1 MGDYIDVGSHA
12 HESFAPFLNL
22 GEEEIDAFSEQS
34 EQSRS
39 LFRATH
45 GGISPAEPLD
55 GCGNM
60 VGGPEHPVDVKAE
73 SPRDP
78 GAGEDEGDKRRK
90 DLPQGIEHQ
99 RGNGGDHGH
108 QGTAAKENQL

>member
-1 MGDYIDVGSHA
+1 MVQYGLSDVISLYA
-12 HESFAPFLNL
+12 LL
-22 GEEEIDAFSEQS
+22 KAF
-34 EQSRS
+34 
-39 LFRATH
+39 T
-45 GGISPAEPLD
+45 PAESLD

-73 SPRDP
+73 SPREP
-78 GAGEDEGDKRRK
+78 GTGEDEGDKRRK

-99 RGNGGDHGH
+99 CGNGGDHGH